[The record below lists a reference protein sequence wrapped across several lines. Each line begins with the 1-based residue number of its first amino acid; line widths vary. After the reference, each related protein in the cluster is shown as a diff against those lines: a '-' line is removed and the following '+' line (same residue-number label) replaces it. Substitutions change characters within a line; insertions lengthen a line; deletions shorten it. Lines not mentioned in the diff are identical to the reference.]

1 MDLPRVRR
9 LLRDLSRGVLDVD
22 TALAALKRLGV
33 ESIDHPSL
41 PRGTTPA
48 VRFDHHRELRT
59 GIPEAVF
66 GQGKDRGTLA
76 ELLRRAIASKRRLLV
91 TRVDPD
97 DGAALAREIPEVR
110 HLAAARC
117 LVAGRT
123 RPAAR
128 SGGIA
133 LLAAGTTD
141 LPVAEEAAETAI
153 FLGRRVV
160 RRYDVGVAGLHR
172 VVSVLPDLA
181 GCRVIIA
188 VAGLE
193 GALPSVVAGLVDL
206 PVVAVPT
213 SVGYGA
219 AFSGLAPLLAMMNSC
234 APGIGVVNIDNGFGG
249 AVLAAKIDRGGH
261 GGRHRPA

>member
-1 MDLPRVRR
+1 MDRPAVRR
-9 LLRDLSRGVLDVD
+9 LLRALATGSLDVD
-22 TALAALKRLGV
+22 RALVRLERLGL
-33 ESIDHPSL
+33 ESFAHP
-41 PRGTTPA
+41 TPGDIPTPV

-66 GQGKDRGTLA
+66 GQGKDRATLA
-76 ELLRRAIASKRRLLV
+76 ELLRRAVAAKRRLLV
-91 TRVDPD
+91 TRVDPT
-97 DGAALAREIPEVR
+97 DGEFLAREIPKIR
-110 HLAAARC
+110 HFAAARC
-117 LVAGRT
+117 LVAGTPRRIAT
-123 RPAAR
+123 T
-128 SGGIA
+128 GGIA

-141 LPVAEEAAETAI
+141 LAVAEEAAVTAA

-172 VVSVLPDLA
+172 LVSILPDLA
-181 GCRVIIA
+181 GCRAIIA

-193 GALPSVVAGLVDL
+193 GALPSVVAGMVDL

-249 AVLAAKIDRGGH
+249 AVLAAKIDRGG
-261 GGRHRPA
+261 RRTPARSA